1 MSWRLIAYYRNN
13 QIACDISF
21 ETEEDMRR
29 LLDRV
34 TYNRSIKSVKMTMPS
49 GFEQIVDNN
58 SNDT

>member
-34 TYNRSIKSVKMTMPS
+34 THNRSIQCVKMIMPS
-49 GFEQIVDNN
+49 GFEQIVDN

>member
-1 MSWRLIAYYRNN
+1 MSWRLIAYYRTN

-34 TYNRSIKSVKMTMPS
+34 THNRSIQWVKMIMPN
-49 GFEQIVDNN
+49 GFEQIVHN